1 MEELKAC
8 PSQWNTAVKYL
19 NAYRNSHYNDP
30 ISEDSYWLANA
41 INDILPFSVSAHR
54 RAEPE
59 NKPLITV
66 EQVQEFYEFLQ
77 GNIPYNDAQKI
88 IFIKPPKI
96 SKATAVDI
104 IYYLQEVAHIIPD
117 TYESCKRCGDFF
129 DSDNDGCL
137 AGFCE
142 CCGCQ
147 HPEFVEQEDG
157 CVKCEESLYA
167 RKPEGSK
174 P

>member
-1 MEELKAC
+1 MEELKITRERAIRRMEWILKHEIYC
-8 PSQWNTAVKYL
+8 SDKL
-19 NAYRNSHYNDP
+19 SH
-30 ISEDSYWLANA
+30 AA
-41 INDILPFSVSAHR
+41 INMAITALRST
-54 RAEPE
+54 EPE
-59 NKPLITV
+59 NKVLITV

-88 IFIKPPKI
+88 TFTKPPKV
-96 SKATAVDI
+96 SKETAVDI

-117 TYESCKRCGDFF
+117 TYESCKKCGDFF

-167 RKPEGSK
+167 RKPEGSDE